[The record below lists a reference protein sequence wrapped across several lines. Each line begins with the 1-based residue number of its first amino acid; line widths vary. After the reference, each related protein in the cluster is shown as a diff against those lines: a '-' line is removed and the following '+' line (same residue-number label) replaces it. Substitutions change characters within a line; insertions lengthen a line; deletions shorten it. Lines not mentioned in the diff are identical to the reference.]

1 MTGRGA
7 RRFIDDLL
15 SGRRPRAFPADKADE
30 TDVQELR
37 TAITLR
43 AARPGSGAP
52 REEFVTEL
60 HRRLAAEQS
69 GDQSDDGRVARIGG
83 TRRRFVQGAAIAAAA
98 AAVGVAVDRTLI
110 TSGQDGTGGGTNAQD
125 GTEAVAQTLTPSV
138 GDWRTVAASE
148 ELPDGAVR
156 AFDLTSLVG
165 FVQRTDGVVQ
175 AVSGTCTHLGCRL
188 MLDAASRR
196 LNCPCHRTAFAVD
209 GELLTHELPV
219 APAPL
224 PHIATREVNG
234 AVQVYAPPPTA

>member
-7 RRFIDDLL
+7 RRFIEDLL
-15 SGRRPRAFPADKADE
+15 TGRRPRAFPAQEADVG
-30 TDVQELR
+30 DLR

-52 REEFVTEL
+52 RDEFVTDL
-60 HRRLAAEQS
+60 HRRLAAEQA
-69 GDQSDDGRVARIGG
+69 GVDHEGGRVRTIGG

-98 AAVGVAVDRTLI
+98 AAVGVGVDRTLI
-110 TSGQDGTGGGTNAQD
+110 TGGQDGAGD
-125 GTEAVAQTLTPSV
+125 GQQAAPAAQTLTPSV

-165 FVQRTDGVVQ
+165 FVQRTDGVAQ
-175 AVSGTCTHLGCRL
+175 AVSGTCTHQGCRL
-188 MLDAASRR
+188 LLDAAARR

-224 PHIATREVNG
+224 PQIATREVNG

>member
-7 RRFIDDLL
+7 RRFIEDLL
-15 SGRRPRAFPADKADE
+15 SGRRPRAFPADEADAE
-30 TDVQELR
+30 DLR

-60 HRRLAAEQS
+60 HRRLAAEQAGGES
-69 GDQSDDGRVARIGG
+69 EGGQVRAIGG

-98 AAVGVAVDRTLI
+98 AAVGVAVDRTLF
-110 TSGQDGTGGGTNAQD
+110 TGGQDGAGD
-125 GTEAVAQTLTPSV
+125 GQQEAAAAQTLTPSV

-156 AFDLTSLVG
+156 AFDLTSVVG

-209 GELLTHELPV
+209 GKLLTHELPV

-234 AVQVYAPPPTA
+234 AVQVYAPPPTI

>member
-7 RRFIDDLL
+7 RRFIEDLL
-15 SGRRPRAFPADKADE
+15 SGRRPRSFPAQE
-30 TDVQELR
+30 SDVEDLR

-52 REEFVTEL
+52 REEFVTDL
-60 HRRLAAEQS
+60 HRRLAAEHS
-69 GDQSDDGRVARIGG
+69 GEGSAGGQVRSIGG

-110 TSGQDGTGGGTNAQD
+110 AGDDGSGDGQQA
-125 GTEAVAQTLTPSV
+125 APAAQTLTPSV

-175 AVSGTCTHLGCRL
+175 AVSGTCTHQGCRL
-188 MLDAASRR
+188 MLDAAARR

>member
-1 MTGRGA
+1 VTGRGA
-7 RRFIDDLL
+7 RRFIEDLL
-15 SGRRPRAFPADKADE
+15 SGRRPRAFPADEADAE
-30 TDVQELR
+30 DLR

-60 HRRLAAEQS
+60 HRRLAAEQAGGES
-69 GDQSDDGRVARIGG
+69 EGGQVRAIGG

-110 TSGQDGTGGGTNAQD
+110 TGGQDGAGD
-125 GTEAVAQTLTPSV
+125 GQQEAAAAQTLTPSV

-156 AFDLTSLVG
+156 AFDLTSVVG

-188 MLDAASRR
+188 MLDAVSRR

-209 GELLTHELPV
+209 GKLLTHELPV

-234 AVQVYAPPPTA
+234 AVQVYAPPPTI

>member
-7 RRFIDDLL
+7 RRFIEDLL
-15 SGRRPRAFPADKADE
+15 SGRRPRAFPAE
-30 TDVQELR
+30 EGDVEDLR

-52 REEFVTEL
+52 REEFVTDL
-60 HRRLAAEQS
+60 HRRLAAEHAGTDSAGGQV
-69 GDQSDDGRVARIGG
+69 RAIGG
-83 TRRRFVQGAAIAAAA
+83 SRRRFVQGAAIAAAA

-110 TSGQDGTGGGTNAQD
+110 TGGQDGTGD
-125 GTEAVAQTLTPSV
+125 GEQAAPAAPTLTPSV

-175 AVSGTCTHLGCRL
+175 AVSGTCTHQGCRL

>member
-1 MTGRGA
+1 
-7 RRFIDDLL
+7 
-15 SGRRPRAFPADKADE
+15 
-30 TDVQELR
+30 
-37 TAITLR
+37 
-43 AARPGSGAP
+43 
-52 REEFVTEL
+52 
-60 HRRLAAEQS
+60 
-69 GDQSDDGRVARIGG
+69 
-83 TRRRFVQGAAIAAAA
+83 
-98 AAVGVAVDRTLI
+98 VGVGVDRTLI
-110 TSGQDGTGGGTNAQD
+110 TGGQDGAGD
-125 GTEAVAQTLTPSV
+125 GQQAAPAAQTLTPSV

-175 AVSGTCTHLGCRL
+175 AVSGTCTHQGCRL
-188 MLDAASRR
+188 LLDAAARR

-224 PHIATREVNG
+224 PQIATREVNG

>member
-1 MTGRGA
+1 MTS
-7 RRFIDDLL
+7 RRLSAFIDAIAA
-15 SGRRPRAFPADKADE
+15 GRRPKRFRVEPD
-30 TDVQELR
+30 DVEMAR

-60 HRRLAAEQS
+60 HRRLAAEQA
-69 GDQSDDGRVARIGG
+69 GGEPEGGQVRTIGG

-98 AAVGVAVDRTLI
+98 AAVGVAVDRTLF
-110 TSGQDGTGGGTNAQD
+110 TGGQDGAGD
-125 GTEAVAQTLTPSV
+125 GQQEAAAAQTLTPSV

-156 AFDLTSLVG
+156 AFDLTSVVG
-165 FVQRTDGVVQ
+165 FMQRTDGVVQ

-209 GELLTHELPV
+209 GKLLTHELPV

-234 AVQVYAPPPTA
+234 AVQVYAPPPTI

>member
-7 RRFIDDLL
+7 RRFIEDLL
-15 SGRRPRAFPADKADE
+15 SGRRPRAFPAQEADVE
-30 TDVQELR
+30 DLR
-37 TAITLR
+37 AAITLR
-43 AARPGSGAP
+43 AARPGSDAP
-52 REEFVTEL
+52 RDEFVTDL
-60 HRRLAAEQS
+60 HRRLAAEQA
-69 GDQSDDGRVARIGG
+69 GEDPEGGQVRTIGG

-110 TSGQDGTGGGTNAQD
+110 SDGQDGTED
-125 GTEAVAQTLTPSV
+125 GQQAAPAAQTLTPSV

-165 FVQRTDGVVQ
+165 FVQRTDGVAQ
-175 AVSGTCTHLGCRL
+175 AVSGTCTHQGCRL
-188 MLDAASRR
+188 LLDAAARR

>member
-1 MTGRGA
+1 VTGRGA
-7 RRFIDDLL
+7 RRYIEDLL
-15 SGRRPRAFPADKADE
+15 SGRRPRAFPADE
-30 TDVQELR
+30 TDVEDLR
-37 TAITLR
+37 TAIDLR

-52 REEFVTEL
+52 SEDFVTEL
-60 HRRLAAEQS
+60 HRRLAAEQA
-69 GDQSDDGRVARIGG
+69 GGQTDDGTVRQIGG

-110 TSGQDGTGGGTNAQD
+110 TGGQDENGGADTTA
-125 GTEAVAQTLTPSV
+125 AAAPQTLTPSV

-175 AVSGTCTHLGCRL
+175 AVSGTCTHQGCRL
-188 MLDAASRR
+188 LLDAASRR

-209 GELLTHELPV
+209 GEVLTHELPA

-224 PHIATREVNG
+224 PHIAAREVNG

>member
-7 RRFIDDLL
+7 RRFVEDLL
-15 SGRRPRAFPADKADE
+15 NGRRPRAFPADEATDADIE
-30 TDVQELR
+30 DLR

-43 AARPGSGAP
+43 AARPGSGPP
-52 REEFVTEL
+52 REEFVSDL
-60 HRRLAAEQS
+60 HRRLAAELAGEKSQ
-69 GDQSDDGRVARIGG
+69 GGNVRTIGG

-98 AAVGVAVDRTLI
+98 AAVGVAVDRTLM
-110 TSGQDGTGGGTNAQD
+110 TGGQDGTRD
-125 GTEAVAQTLTPSV
+125 GQQAAPPAQTLTPSV

-175 AVSGTCTHLGCRL
+175 AVSGTCTHQGCRL
-188 MLDAASRR
+188 LLDAASRR

>member
-7 RRFIDDLL
+7 RRFIEDLL
-15 SGRRPRAFPADKADE
+15 SGRRPRAFPADEADVE
-30 TDVQELR
+30 DLR

-60 HRRLAAEQS
+60 HRRLAAEQ
-69 GDQSDDGRVARIGG
+69 GEPEGGQVRTIGG

-110 TSGQDGTGGGTNAQD
+110 TGGQDGAGD
-125 GTEAVAQTLTPSV
+125 GRQEAAAAQTLTPSV

-156 AFDLTSLVG
+156 AFDLTSVVG
-165 FVQRTDGVVQ
+165 FVQRTDGVVL

-209 GELLTHELPV
+209 GKLLTHELPV

-234 AVQVYAPPPTA
+234 AVQVYAPPPAI

>member
-1 MTGRGA
+1 VTGRGA
-7 RRFIDDLL
+7 RRFIEDLL
-15 SGRRPRAFPADKADE
+15 SGRRPRAFPADEADAE
-30 TDVQELR
+30 DLR

-60 HRRLAAEQS
+60 HRRLAAEQAGGES
-69 GDQSDDGRVARIGG
+69 EGGQVRAIGG

-110 TSGQDGTGGGTNAQD
+110 TGGQDGAGDVQQ
-125 GTEAVAQTLTPSV
+125 EAAAAQTLTPSV

-156 AFDLTSLVG
+156 AFDLTSVVG

-209 GELLTHELPV
+209 GKLLTHELPV

-234 AVQVYAPPPTA
+234 AVQVYAPPPTI

>member
-1 MTGRGA
+1 VTGRGA
-7 RRFIDDLL
+7 RRFIEDLL
-15 SGRRPRAFPADKADE
+15 SGRRPRAFPADEADAE
-30 TDVQELR
+30 DLR

-60 HRRLAAEQS
+60 HRRLAAEQAGGES
-69 GDQSDDGRVARIGG
+69 EGGQVRAIGG

-110 TSGQDGTGGGTNAQD
+110 TGGQDGAGD
-125 GTEAVAQTLTPSV
+125 GQQEAAAAQTLTPSV

-156 AFDLTSLVG
+156 AFDLTSVVG

-209 GELLTHELPV
+209 GKLLTHELPV

-234 AVQVYAPPPTA
+234 AVQVYAPPPTI

>member
-1 MTGRGA
+1 MTGRAA
-7 RRFIDDLL
+7 RRFIEDLL
-15 SGRRPRAFPADKADE
+15 SGRRPRAFPAQE
-30 TDVQELR
+30 TDVEDLR

-52 REEFVTEL
+52 REEFVTDL
-60 HRRLAAEQS
+60 HRRLAAEQAGEEPEGGQVRS
-69 GDQSDDGRVARIGG
+69 IGG

-110 TSGQDGTGGGTNAQD
+110 AGDDGSGDGQQA
-125 GTEAVAQTLTPSV
+125 AQTLTPSV

-175 AVSGTCTHLGCRL
+175 AVSGTCTHQGCRL
-188 MLDAASRR
+188 LLDAAARR

-234 AVQVYAPPPTA
+234 AVQVYAPPPSA

>member
-1 MTGRGA
+1 MTARGA
-7 RRFIDDLL
+7 RRFIEDLL
-15 SGRRPRAFPADKADE
+15 TGRRPRAFPAEEA
-30 TDVQELR
+30 DVQDLR

-52 REEFVTEL
+52 REEFVTDL
-60 HRRLAAEQS
+60 HRRLAAGQTG
-69 GDQSDDGRVARIGG
+69 GDAAGGQVRTIGG

-110 TSGQDGTGGGTNAQD
+110 TGGQDGTGDDQQSAPAT
-125 GTEAVAQTLTPSV
+125 QTLTPSV

-156 AFDLTSLVG
+156 AFDLTSVVG

-188 MLDAASRR
+188 MLDAAARR

-224 PHIATREVNG
+224 PHIATREING
-234 AVQVYAPPPTA
+234 AVQVYAPPPTI